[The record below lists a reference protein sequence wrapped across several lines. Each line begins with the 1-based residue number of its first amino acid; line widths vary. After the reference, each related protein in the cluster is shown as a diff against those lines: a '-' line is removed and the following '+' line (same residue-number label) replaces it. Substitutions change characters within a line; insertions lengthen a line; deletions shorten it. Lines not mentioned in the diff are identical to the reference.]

1 METGTHNESNI
12 EEHVE
17 AFFVNHSPF
26 TIEGKRAYGLLCFGR
41 FSAVLE
47 YKTRVTERTKQSELL
62 LAQGCGIF
70 ATVELQASGFG
81 SLFKQMI
88 PDPSHRS
95 QILHNIVCGGVEDGF
110 LIYASQTE
118 IIRVVHVR
126 VGVDVTTTYRAAL
139 TVIRDA
145 HLKWVYEENN
155 LQLWRALVR
164 IIDDLCRPLPPAK
177 HILPS
182 LVGFWNRIKGG
193 IDVYSRHLTNV

>member
-1 METGTHNESNI
+1 M
-12 EEHVE
+12 
-17 AFFVNHSPF
+17 A
-26 TIEGKRAYGLLCFGR
+26 LLSGR

-145 HLKWVYEENN
+145 HLKWVYEENVAIPCFSQGD
-155 LQLWRALVR
+155 LATALISTLYR
-164 IIDDLCRPLPPAK
+164 RTCNFGE
-177 HILPS
+177 PS
-182 LVGFWNRIKGG
+182 LELLMISAAR
-193 IDVYSRHLTNV
+193 YHLRSTFYLHLWGSGTELKVASMFIPGT